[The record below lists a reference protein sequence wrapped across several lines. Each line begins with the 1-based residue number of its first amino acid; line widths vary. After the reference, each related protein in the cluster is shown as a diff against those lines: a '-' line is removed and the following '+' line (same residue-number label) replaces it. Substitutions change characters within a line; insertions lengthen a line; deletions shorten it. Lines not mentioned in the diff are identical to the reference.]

1 MLEEES
7 AKHLLDVILPQI
19 LPSCVTFLCI
29 PHRGR
34 GDLQKSIPIKLRA
47 WRTPDTFFVILH
59 DQDSHDCKALKSYL
73 QELCEASSQHNPLIR
88 IVCRE
93 LEAWYF
99 GDLGAVQKAF
109 PAFSS
114 ANYRNKP
121 RFRNPDA
128 IRKPSKELAQIVKKF
143 HKGSAA
149 REVPKHMDIN
159 NNTSVSFNHLISG
172 VKNLVETQLN
182 ARSN

>member
-1 MLEEES
+1 MLEEAS
-7 AKHLLDVILPQI
+7 AMHLLDVILPKI

-99 GDLGAVQKAF
+99 GDLDAVQKAF
-109 PAFSS
+109 PKFNADKH
-114 ANYRNKP
+114 RNK
-121 RFRNPDA
+121 RRYKYPDA
-128 IRKPSKELAQIVKKF
+128 ITKPSKELKKIVTGF
-143 HKGSAA
+143 SKGSAA
-149 REVPKHMDIN
+149 REVPQYMDIG
-159 NNTSVSFNHLISG
+159 NNTSVSFNNTITG
-172 VKNLVETQLN
+172 IKNLVGIT
-182 ARSN
+182 